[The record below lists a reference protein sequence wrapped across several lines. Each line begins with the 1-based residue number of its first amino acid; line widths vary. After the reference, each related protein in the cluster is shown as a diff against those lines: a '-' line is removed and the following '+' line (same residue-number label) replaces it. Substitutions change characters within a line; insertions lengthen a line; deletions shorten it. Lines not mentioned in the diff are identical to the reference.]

1 MAETFNVVVEIP
13 RGSKNKY
20 EVDHET
26 GRVFLDRTLFTAM
39 GYPDDY
45 GYIDGTLGEDGDPL
59 DALVMI
65 PNSVF
70 PGCVVECRAVGLYH
84 MVDEAGG
91 DDKLLCVPAGDPRW
105 DHIQDIGD
113 VSTFELD
120 SIKHFFTHYKDLEA
134 KKWVR
139 VGHWE
144 NADYARRIVLEA
156 IDRAL
161 NELETA
167 RAHLEAAL
175 DEAKEAGC
183 YLEYRWRKRRELKR
197 NFSPYAFSTGW
208 GGASFALL
216 QMYLVTKDEHYRT
229 LVEEILDQAVRD
241 AIQVKEGEGYYWSTY
256 PGIVGTAGT
265 ILVILNAAEK
275 LGREDWKEISITRF
289 LSFNRFKMKE
299 DE

>member
-91 DDKLLCVPAGDPRW
+91 DDKVLCVPADVRF
-105 DHIQDIGD
+105 DDIKDIDD
-113 VSTFELD
+113 VNEYHKAE
-120 SIKHFFTHYKDLEA
+120 IKHFFEQYKALEPA
-134 KKWVR
+134 RKSCRATTGLVLTPPKRKSLPR
-139 VGHWE
+139 VS
-144 NADYARRIVLEA
+144 V
-156 IDRAL
+156 
-161 NELETA
+161 
-167 RAHLEAAL
+167 
-175 DEAKEAGC
+175 
-183 YLEYRWRKRRELKR
+183 
-197 NFSPYAFSTGW
+197 SPIPRSD
-208 GGASFALL
+208 S
-216 QMYLVTKDEHYRT
+216 
-229 LVEEILDQAVRD
+229 
-241 AIQVKEGEGYYWSTY
+241 
-256 PGIVGTAGT
+256 
-265 ILVILNAAEK
+265 ILN
-275 LGREDWKEISITRF
+275 R
-289 LSFNRFKMKE
+289 
-299 DE
+299 

>member
-91 DDKLLCVPAGDPRW
+91 DDK
-105 DHIQDIGD
+105 
-113 VSTFELD
+113 E
-120 SIKHFFTHYKDLEA
+120 IKHFFEQYKALEPG
-134 KKWVR
+134 KEVLPGDYWT
-139 VGHWE
+139 G
-144 NADYARRIVLEA
+144 AD
-156 IDRAL
+156 
-161 NELETA
+161 
-167 RAHLEAAL
+167 
-175 DEAKEAGC
+175 
-183 YLEYRWRKRRELKR
+183 
-197 NFSPYAFSTGW
+197 
-208 GGASFALL
+208 
-216 QMYLVTKDEHYRT
+216 
-229 LVEEILDQAVRD
+229 
-241 AIQVKEGEGYYWSTY
+241 
-256 PGIVGTAGT
+256 
-265 ILVILNAAEK
+265 AAEK
-275 LGREDWKEISITRF
+275 EIIAARQRLADSE
-289 LSFNRFKMKE
+289 K
-299 DE
+299 